1 MRNKN
6 PKAQM
11 SSLQQEQIREE
22 LRDMVFFQGLQHIS
36 VMKWAREQK
45 KYPIGPHMVEVY
57 YYQVLDEIKEKWQNE
72 SHLQRMREY
81 VKDQYFNLYQKS
93 IQMGDLK
100 NAKLILDSTTKLK
113 GIGIIETERKE
124 VTITDSTIKFKF
136 DDENDDDDIDETSTE
151 D

>member
-1 MRNKN
+1 MAK
-6 PKAQM
+6 KGEVKKQM
-11 SSLQQEQIREE
+11 TPVQQEELREE
-22 LRDMVFFQGLQHIS
+22 LRDMVFFQGMQHLSI
-36 VMKWAREQK
+36 MKWAKTQK
-45 KYPIGPHMVEVY
+45 KYPIGPAMVQVY
-57 YYQVLDEIKEKWQNE
+57 YYQILDEIKDKWNNE

-81 VKDQYFNLYQKS
+81 VKDQYFSLYQKS
-93 IQMGDLK
+93 VAMGDLK

-136 DDENDDDDIDETSTE
+136 DDENDDDIDETSTE

>member
-1 MRNKN
+1 MARKGETHKQMT
-6 PKAQM
+6 PAQ
-11 SSLQQEQIREE
+11 QEE
-22 LRDMVFFQGLQHIS
+22 LRQELRDKIFYEGLQHLS
-36 VMKWAREQK
+36 LMKWAKDQK

-72 SHLQRMREY
+72 NHLQRMREY
-81 VKDQYFNLYQKS
+81 IKDQYFSLYEKS
-93 IQMGDLK
+93 VQIGDMK
-100 NAKLILDSTTKLK
+100 NAKLILDSATKLK

-136 DDENDDDDIDETSTE
+136 DDENDDDVDETSTE